1 LTRPIKSSCN
11 NIKSGERMK
20 SIRGTK
26 TEKNVLL
33 SFAGESQAR
42 NRYSFFAS
50 QAKKEGYEQIAAIFL
65 DTADNEKEHAKT
77 FFKLL
82 EGGMAE
88 ITGEFPAGII
98 GDTKAN
104 LKAAAEGEM
113 HENTEIYPGFA
124 AIAKDEG
131 FPEIAKTFSLISSVE
146 KGHENRYR
154 ALLKNVE
161 NGMVFKRDKNVLWRC
176 RNCGYIHEGTEAP
189 GECPACQHEQAYFE
203 ILKESY

>member
-1 LTRPIKSSCN
+1 
-11 NIKSGERMK
+11 MK
-20 SIRGTK
+20 SLKCTK

-50 QAKKEGYEQIAAIFL
+50 QAKKEGYEQISAIFM
-65 DTADNEKEHAKT
+65 DTAENEKEHAKI

-82 EGGMAE
+82 EGGEPVE
-88 ITGEFPAGII
+88 ITGAFPAGVI

-113 HENTEIYPGFA
+113 FENTKMYPGFA
-124 AIAKDEG
+124 AIAEDEG
-131 FPEIAKTFSLISSVE
+131 FPEIAKTFRLISSVE

-161 NGMVFKRDKNVLWRC
+161 ERHCLQ
-176 RNCGYIHEGTEAP
+176 EGQK
-189 GECPACQHEQAYFE
+189 G
-203 ILKESY
+203 ILEMPQLRVYP